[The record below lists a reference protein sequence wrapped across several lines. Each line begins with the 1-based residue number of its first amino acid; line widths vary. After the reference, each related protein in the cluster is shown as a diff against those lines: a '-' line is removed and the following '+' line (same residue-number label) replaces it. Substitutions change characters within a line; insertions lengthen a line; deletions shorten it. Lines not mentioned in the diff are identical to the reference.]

1 MAFELEKWLKLF
13 YNEAGTNFWELLKE
27 ETQQRDEENNEKTLT
42 IKSWEI
48 VMSFFGNARFVMVI
62 QFFL

>member
-48 VMSFFGNARFVMVI
+48 VMSFF
-62 QFFL
+62 L